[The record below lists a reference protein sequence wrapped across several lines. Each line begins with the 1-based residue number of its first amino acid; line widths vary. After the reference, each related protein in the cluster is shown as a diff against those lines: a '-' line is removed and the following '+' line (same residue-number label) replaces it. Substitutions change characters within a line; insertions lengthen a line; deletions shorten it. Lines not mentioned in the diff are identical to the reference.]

1 MNNTVYPLFREAIV
15 TSVEDPEELGR
26 IQLRVLPELSEH
38 EESDL
43 PWCFPES
50 SGIHGKSFGLPQVD
64 QAVSC
69 IVWTK
74 LWCEIT
80 YLPMV
85 IRKPKE
91 HPFQDWMD
99 NQRSLIDDMANDP
112 EEKDLVV
119 EQYSD
124 DFSQYHDVG
133 NSEHGFV
140 HPSGTYVSVDKDGTA
155 WMKGVKELH
164 LHDGDGNF
172 EAVIDFTSGD
182 IKLTSKGK
190 QEKTIEGDVKE
201 IIKGKQEVEVDQ
213 DSEFTVKGKWKV
225 SVTGDASIESKGA
238 VNIKATSSCKV
249 EATSEVNIK
258 APQCVIDSQIL
269 NFKGMKSQGTVPPS
283 GSGVCCAIPACI
295 CSGAPH
301 VG

>member
-1 MNNTVYPLFREAIV
+1 MNTVYPLFREAIV

-50 SGIHGKSFGLPQVD
+50 TGIHGKDFGMPQVG

-91 HPFQDWMD
+91 HPYQDWMD

-119 EQYSD
+119 KQYSD
-124 DFSQYHDVG
+124 DFSEYHDVG

-140 HPSGTYVSVDKDGTA
+140 HPSGTYVTIDKDGTA
-155 WMKGVKELH
+155 FMKGVKELH
-164 LHDGDGNF
+164 VHDGDGNF

-182 IKLTSKGK
+182 ITLTTKGK
-190 QEKTIEGDVKE
+190 QEKTVEGDAT
-201 IIKGKQEVEVDQ
+201 Q
-213 DSEFTVKGKWKV
+213 TYKGKWSV

-249 EATSEVNIK
+249 EASSEVNIK

-269 NFKGMKSQGTVPPS
+269 NFKGTKSQGTVPPS
-283 GSGVCCAIPACI
+283 GSGVLCAVPACI

>member
-1 MNNTVYPLFREAIV
+1 MNTVYPLFREAIV

-26 IQLRVLPELSEH
+26 VQLRVLPELSEH

-50 SGIHGKSFGLPQVD
+50 SGIHGKSFGLPQVG

-91 HPFQDWMD
+91 HPYQDWMD

-112 EEKDLVV
+112 EEKNLVV

-140 HPSGTYVSVDKDGTA
+140 HPSGTYVSIDKEGTA

-182 IKLTSKGK
+182 ITLTTKGK
-190 QEKTIEGDVKE
+190 QEKTVDGDAT
-201 IIKGKQEVEVDQ
+201 Q
-213 DSEFTVKGKWKV
+213 TYKGKWSV

-249 EATSEVNIK
+249 EASSEVNIK

-269 NFKGMKSQGTVPPS
+269 NFKGTKSQGTVPPS
-283 GSGVCCAIPACI
+283 GSGVLCAVPACI

>member
-1 MNNTVYPLFREAIV
+1 
-15 TSVEDPEELGR
+15 
-26 IQLRVLPELSEH
+26 
-38 EESDL
+38 
-43 PWCFPES
+43 
-50 SGIHGKSFGLPQVD
+50 
-64 QAVSC
+64 
-69 IVWTK
+69 
-74 LWCEIT
+74 
-80 YLPMV
+80 
-85 IRKPKE
+85 
-91 HPFQDWMD
+91 
-99 NQRSLIDDMANDP
+99 MANDP

-119 EQYSD
+119 KQYSD
-124 DFSQYHDVG
+124 DFSEYHDVG

-140 HPSGTYVSVDKDGTA
+140 HPSGTYVSIDKDGTA

-182 IKLTSKGK
+182 IKLTTKGK
-190 QEKTIEGDVKE
+190 QEKTVEGDAT
-201 IIKGKQEVEVDQ
+201 Q
-213 DSEFTVKGKWKV
+213 TYKGKWSV

-249 EATSEVNIK
+249 EASSEVNIK

-269 NFKGMKSQGTVPPS
+269 NFKGTKSQGTVPPS
-283 GSGVCCAIPACI
+283 GSGVLCAVPACI

>member
-1 MNNTVYPLFREAIV
+1 MNTVYPLFREAIV
-15 TSVEDPEELGR
+15 TSVEDPKELGR
-26 IQLRVLPELSEH
+26 VQLRVLPELSEH

-50 SGIHGKSFGLPQVD
+50 SGIHGKSFGLPQVG

-112 EEKDLVV
+112 EEKNLVV

-140 HPSGTYVSVDKDGTA
+140 HPSGTYVTIDKDGTA
-155 WMKGVKELH
+155 FMKGVKELH
-164 LHDGDGNF
+164 VHDGDGNF

-182 IKLTSKGK
+182 VTLTTKGK
-190 QEKTIEGDVKE
+190 QETAVEGDATE
-201 IIKGKQEVEVDQ
+201 TIKGKW
-213 DSEFTVKGKWKV
+213 SV

-249 EATSEVNIK
+249 EASSEVNIK

-269 NFKGMKSQGTVPPS
+269 NFKGTKSQGTVPPS
-283 GSGVCCAIPACI
+283 GSGVLCAVPACI

>member
-1 MNNTVYPLFREAIV
+1 MNNTIYPLFREAIV

-26 IQLRVLPELSEH
+26 VQLRVLPELSEH

-50 SGIHGKSFGLPQVD
+50 SGIHGKSFGLPQVG

-140 HPSGTYVSVDKDGTA
+140 HPSGTYVTIDKDGTA
-155 WMKGVKELH
+155 FMKGVKELH
-164 LHDGDGNF
+164 VHDGDGNF

-182 IKLTSKGK
+182 IKLTTKGK
-190 QEKTIEGDVKE
+190 QEKTVEGDAT
-201 IIKGKQEVEVDQ
+201 Q
-213 DSEFTVKGKWKV
+213 TYKGKWSV

-269 NFKGMKSQGTVPPS
+269 NFKGTKSQGTVPPS
-283 GSGVCCAIPACI
+283 GSGVLCAVPACI

>member
-1 MNNTVYPLFREAIV
+1 MNTVYPLFREAIV

-26 IQLRVLPELSEH
+26 VQLRVLPELSEH
-38 EESDL
+38 EEADL

-50 SGIHGKSFGLPQVD
+50 SGIHGKSFGLPQVG

-124 DFSQYHDVG
+124 DFSEYHDVG

-140 HPSGTYVSVDKDGTA
+140 HPSGTYVSIDKDGTT

-182 IKLTSKGK
+182 IKLTTKGK
-190 QEKTIEGDVKE
+190 QEKTVEGDAT
-201 IIKGKQEVEVDQ
+201 Q
-213 DSEFTVKGKWKV
+213 TYKGKWSV

-249 EATSEVNIK
+249 EASSEVNIK

-269 NFKGMKSQGTVPPS
+269 NFKGTKSQGTVPPS
-283 GSGVCCAIPACI
+283 GSGVLCAVPACI

>member
-26 IQLRVLPELSEH
+26 VQLRVLPELSEH
-38 EESDL
+38 DEADL

-50 SGIHGKSFGLPQVD
+50 SGIHGKSFGLPQVG

-91 HPFQDWMD
+91 HPYQDWMD

-119 EQYSD
+119 KQYSD
-124 DFSQYHDVG
+124 DFSEYHDVG

-140 HPSGTYVSVDKDGTA
+140 HPSGTYVTIDKDGTA
-155 WMKGVKELH
+155 FMKGVKELH
-164 LHDGDGNF
+164 VHDGDGNF

-182 IKLTSKGK
+182 VTLTTKGK
-190 QEKTIEGDVKE
+190 QEKTVEGDAT
-201 IIKGKQEVEVDQ
+201 Q
-213 DSEFTVKGKWKV
+213 TYKGKWNV

-249 EATSEVNIK
+249 EASSEVNIK

-269 NFKGMKSQGTVPPS
+269 NFKGTKSQGTVPPS
-283 GSGVCCAIPACI
+283 GSGVLCAVPACI

>member
-26 IQLRVLPELSEH
+26 VQLRVLPELSEH
-38 EESDL
+38 EEADL

-50 SGIHGKSFGLPQVD
+50 SGIHGKSFGLPQVG

-112 EEKDLVV
+112 EEKDLIV

-124 DFSQYHDVG
+124 DFSEYHDVG

-140 HPSGTYVSVDKDGTA
+140 HPSGTYASIDKDGTA

-182 IKLTSKGK
+182 IKLSSKGK

-201 IIKGKQEVEVDQ
+201 TIKGKQEVAVDQ
-213 DSEFTVKGKWKV
+213 DSELTVKGKWKV

-238 VNIKATSSCKV
+238 VNIKAISSCKV

-269 NFKGMKSQGTVPPS
+269 NFKGMKSQGIVPPS
-283 GSGVCCAIPACI
+283 GSGVLCGIPACI

>member
-1 MNNTVYPLFREAIV
+1 MNNTVYPLFREAII

-50 SGIHGKSFGLPQVD
+50 TGIHGKDFGMPQVG

-140 HPSGTYVSVDKDGTA
+140 HPSGTYVTIDKDGTA
-155 WMKGVKELH
+155 FMKGVKELH
-164 LHDGDGNF
+164 VHDGDGNF

-182 IKLTSKGK
+182 ITLTTKGK
-190 QEKTIEGDVKE
+190 QEKTVEGDAT
-201 IIKGKQEVEVDQ
+201 Q
-213 DSEFTVKGKWKV
+213 TYKGKWSV

-249 EATSEVNIK
+249 EASSEVNIK

-269 NFKGMKSQGTVPPS
+269 NFKGTKSQGTVPPS
-283 GSGVCCAIPACI
+283 GSGVLCAVPACI

>member
-1 MNNTVYPLFREAIV
+1 MNNTIYPLFREAIV

-26 IQLRVLPELSEH
+26 VQLRVLPELSEH

-50 SGIHGKSFGLPQVD
+50 SGIHGKSFGLPQVG

-140 HPSGTYVSVDKDGTA
+140 HPSGTYVTIDKDGTA
-155 WMKGVKELH
+155 FMKGVKELH
-164 LHDGDGNF
+164 VHDGDGNF

-182 IKLTSKGK
+182 IKLTTKGK
-190 QEKTIEGDVKE
+190 QEKTVEGDAT
-201 IIKGKQEVEVDQ
+201 Q
-213 DSEFTVKGKWKV
+213 TYKGKWSV

-249 EATSEVNIK
+249 EASSEVNIK

-269 NFKGMKSQGTVPPS
+269 NFKGTKSQGTVPPS
-283 GSGVCCAIPACI
+283 GSGVLCAVPACI

>member
-1 MNNTVYPLFREAIV
+1 MNTVYPLFREAIV
-15 TSVEDPEELGR
+15 TSIEDPEELGR
-26 IQLRVLPELSEH
+26 VQLRVLPELSEH
-38 EESDL
+38 DESDL

-50 SGIHGKSFGLPQVD
+50 SGIHGKSFGLPQVG

-91 HPFQDWMD
+91 HPYQDWMD

-124 DFSQYHDVG
+124 GFSQYHDVG

-201 IIKGKQEVEVDQ
+201 TIKGKQEVEVDQ
-213 DSEFTVKGKWKV
+213 DSELTVKGKWKV

>member
-1 MNNTVYPLFREAIV
+1 MNNTVYPLFREAII

-50 SGIHGKSFGLPQVD
+50 TGIHGKDFGMPQVG

-91 HPFQDWMD
+91 HPYQNWMD

-119 EQYSD
+119 KQYSD
-124 DFSQYHDVG
+124 DFSEYHDVG

-140 HPSGTYVSVDKDGTA
+140 HPSGTYVTIDKDGTA
-155 WMKGVKELH
+155 FMKGVKELH
-164 LHDGDGNF
+164 VHDGDGNF

-182 IKLTSKGK
+182 VTLTTKGK
-190 QEKTIEGDVKE
+190 QEKTVEGDAT
-201 IIKGKQEVEVDQ
+201 Q
-213 DSEFTVKGKWKV
+213 TYKGKWNV

-249 EATSEVNIK
+249 EASSEVNIK

-269 NFKGMKSQGTVPPS
+269 NFKGTKSQGTVPPS
-283 GSGVCCAIPACI
+283 GSGVLCAVPACI

>member
-1 MNNTVYPLFREAIV
+1 MNSVYPLFREAIV
-15 TSVEDPEELGR
+15 TSVEDPEKLGR

-38 EESDL
+38 EEADL

-50 SGIHGKSFGLPQVD
+50 SGIHGKSFGLPQVG

-91 HPFQDWMD
+91 HPYQDWMD

-119 EQYSD
+119 NQYSD
-124 DFSQYHDVG
+124 DFGGYHDVG

-140 HPSGTYVSVDKDGTA
+140 HPSGTYVSIDKEGTA

-164 LHDGDGNF
+164 LHDGDENF

-182 IKLTSKGK
+182 ITLTTKGK
-190 QEKTIEGDVKE
+190 QEKTVEGDAT
-201 IIKGKQEVEVDQ
+201 Q
-213 DSEFTVKGKWKV
+213 TYKGKWSV

-249 EATSEVNIK
+249 EASSEVNIK

-269 NFKGMKSQGTVPPS
+269 NFKGTKSQGTVPPS
-283 GSGVCCAIPACI
+283 GSGVLCAVPACI

>member
-1 MNNTVYPLFREAIV
+1 MNTVYPLFREAIV

-26 IQLRVLPELSEH
+26 VQLRVLPELSEH
-38 EESDL
+38 EEADL

-50 SGIHGKSFGLPQVD
+50 SGIHGKSFGLPQVG

-91 HPFQDWMD
+91 HPYQDWMD

-140 HPSGTYVSVDKDGTA
+140 HPSGTYVSIDKDGTA

-201 IIKGKQEVEVDQ
+201 TIKGKQEVEVDQ
-213 DSEFTVKGKWKV
+213 DSELTVKGKWKV

-283 GSGVCCAIPACI
+283 GSGVCCAIPGCI

>member
-1 MNNTVYPLFREAIV
+1 MNTVYPLFREAIV

-26 IQLRVLPELSEH
+26 VQLRVLPELSEH

-50 SGIHGKSFGLPQVD
+50 TGVHGKDFGMPQVG

-91 HPFQDWMD
+91 HPYQDWMD

-119 EQYSD
+119 KQYSD
-124 DFSQYHDVG
+124 DFSEYHDVG

-140 HPSGTYVSVDKDGTA
+140 HPSGTYVSIDKEGTA
-155 WMKGVKELH
+155 WLKGVKELH
-164 LHDGDGNF
+164 LHDGDENF

-182 IKLTSKGK
+182 IKLTTKGK
-190 QEKTIEGDVKE
+190 QEKTVEGDAT
-201 IIKGKQEVEVDQ
+201 Q
-213 DSEFTVKGKWKV
+213 TYKGKWSV

-249 EATSEVNIK
+249 EASSEVNIK

-269 NFKGMKSQGTVPPS
+269 NFKGTKSQGTVPPS
-283 GSGVCCAIPACI
+283 GSGVLCAVPACI

>member
-1 MNNTVYPLFREAIV
+1 MNTVYPLFREAIV

-26 IQLRVLPELSEH
+26 VQLRVLPELSEH

-50 SGIHGKSFGLPQVD
+50 SGIHGKSFGLPQVG

-119 EQYSD
+119 KQYSD
-124 DFSQYHDVG
+124 DFSEYHDVG

-140 HPSGTYVSVDKDGTA
+140 HPSGTYVSIDKDGTA

-164 LHDGDGNF
+164 LHDGDENF

-182 IKLTSKGK
+182 VTLTTKGK
-190 QEKTIEGDVKE
+190 QEKTVEGDATE
-201 IIKGKQEVEVDQ
+201 TIKGK
-213 DSEFTVKGKWKV
+213 WNV
-225 SVTGDASIESKGA
+225 SVSGDASIESKGA

-249 EATSEVNIK
+249 EASSEVNIK

-269 NFKGMKSQGTVPPS
+269 NFKGTKSQGTVPPS
-283 GSGVCCAIPACI
+283 GSGVCCAIHACI

>member
-1 MNNTVYPLFREAIV
+1 MNTVYPLFREAIV
-15 TSVEDPEELGR
+15 TSVEDPEKLGR

-38 EESDL
+38 EEADL

-50 SGIHGKSFGLPQVD
+50 SGIHGKSFGLPQVG

-140 HPSGTYVSVDKDGTA
+140 HPSGTYVSIDKDGTA

-164 LHDGDGNF
+164 LHDGDENF
-172 EAVIDFTSGD
+172 GAVIDFTSGD
-182 IKLTSKGK
+182 ITLTTKGK
-190 QEKTIEGDVKE
+190 QEKTVEGDAT
-201 IIKGKQEVEVDQ
+201 Q
-213 DSEFTVKGKWKV
+213 TYKGKWSV

-249 EATSEVNIK
+249 EASSEVNIK

-269 NFKGMKSQGTVPPS
+269 NFKGTKSQGTVPPS
-283 GSGVCCAIPACI
+283 GSGVLCAVPACI

>member
-1 MNNTVYPLFREAIV
+1 MNTVYPLFREAIV

-26 IQLRVLPELSEH
+26 VQLRVLPELSEH

-50 SGIHGKSFGLPQVD
+50 SGIHGKSFGLPQVG

-112 EEKDLVV
+112 EEKNLVV

-140 HPSGTYVSVDKDGTA
+140 HPSGTYVSIDKEGTA

-164 LHDGDGNF
+164 LHDGDENF

-182 IKLTSKGK
+182 VTLTTKGK
-190 QEKTIEGDVKE
+190 QEKTVEGDATE
-201 IIKGKQEVEVDQ
+201 TIKGK
-213 DSEFTVKGKWKV
+213 WNV
-225 SVTGDASIESKGA
+225 SVSGDASIESKGA

-249 EATSEVNIK
+249 EASSEVNIK

-269 NFKGMKSQGTVPPS
+269 NFKGTKSQGTVPPS
-283 GSGVCCAIPACI
+283 GSGVLCAVPACI

>member
-1 MNNTVYPLFREAIV
+1 MNTVYPLFREALV

-26 IQLRVLPELSEH
+26 VQLRVLPELSEH

-50 SGIHGKSFGLPQVD
+50 TGVHGKDFGMPQVG

-91 HPFQDWMD
+91 HPYQDWMD

-119 EQYSD
+119 KQYSD
-124 DFSQYHDVG
+124 DFSEYHDVG

-140 HPSGTYVSVDKDGTA
+140 HPSGTYVSIDKDGTA

-164 LHDGDGNF
+164 LHDGDENF

-182 IKLTSKGK
+182 IKLTTKGK
-190 QEKTIEGDVKE
+190 QEKTVEGDAT
-201 IIKGKQEVEVDQ
+201 Q
-213 DSEFTVKGKWKV
+213 TYKGKWSV

-249 EATSEVNIK
+249 EASSEVNIK

-269 NFKGMKSQGTVPPS
+269 NFKGTKSQGTVPPS
-283 GSGVCCAIPACI
+283 GSGVLCAVPACI

>member
-1 MNNTVYPLFREAIV
+1 MNSVYPLFREALV

-26 IQLRVLPELSEH
+26 VQLRVLPELSEH

-50 SGIHGKSFGLPQVD
+50 TGVHGKDFGMPQVG

-91 HPFQDWMD
+91 HPYQDWMD

-119 EQYSD
+119 KQYSD
-124 DFSQYHDVG
+124 DFSEYHDAG

-140 HPSGTYVSVDKDGTA
+140 HPSGTYVTIDKDGTA
-155 WMKGVKELH
+155 FMKGVKELH
-164 LHDGDGNF
+164 VHDGDGNF

-182 IKLTSKGK
+182 VTLTTKGK
-190 QEKTIEGDVKE
+190 QETAVEGDAT
-201 IIKGKQEVEVDQ
+201 Q
-213 DSEFTVKGKWKV
+213 TYKGKWSV

-249 EATSEVNIK
+249 EASSEVNIK

-269 NFKGMKSQGTVPPS
+269 NFKGTKSQGTVPPS
-283 GSGVCCAIPACI
+283 GSGVLCAVPACI

>member
-1 MNNTVYPLFREAIV
+1 MNSVYPLFREALV

-26 IQLRVLPELSEH
+26 VQLRVLPELSEH

-50 SGIHGKSFGLPQVD
+50 TGVHGKDFGMPQVG

-91 HPFQDWMD
+91 HPYQDWMD

-119 EQYSD
+119 KQYSD
-124 DFSQYHDVG
+124 DFSEYHDVG

-140 HPSGTYVSVDKDGTA
+140 HPSGTYVSIDKDGTA

-164 LHDGDGNF
+164 LHDGDENF

-182 IKLTSKGK
+182 ITLTTKGK
-190 QEKTIEGDVKE
+190 QEKTVEGDAT
-201 IIKGKQEVEVDQ
+201 Q
-213 DSEFTVKGKWKV
+213 TYKGKWSV

-249 EATSEVNIK
+249 EASSEVNIK

-269 NFKGMKSQGTVPPS
+269 NFKGTKSQGTVPPS
-283 GSGVCCAIPACI
+283 GSGVLCAVPACI

>member
-1 MNNTVYPLFREAIV
+1 MNSVYPLFREALV

-26 IQLRVLPELSEH
+26 VQLRVLPELSEH

-50 SGIHGKSFGLPQVD
+50 TGIHGKDFGMPQVG

-91 HPFQDWMD
+91 HPYQDWMD

-119 EQYSD
+119 KQYSD
-124 DFSQYHDVG
+124 DFSEYHDAG

-140 HPSGTYVSVDKDGTA
+140 HPSGTYVTIDKDGTA
-155 WMKGVKELH
+155 FMKGVKELH
-164 LHDGDGNF
+164 VHDGDGNF

-182 IKLTSKGK
+182 VTLTTKGK
-190 QEKTIEGDVKE
+190 QETAVEGDAT
-201 IIKGKQEVEVDQ
+201 Q
-213 DSEFTVKGKWKV
+213 TYKGKWSV

-249 EATSEVNIK
+249 EASSEVNIK

-269 NFKGMKSQGTVPPS
+269 NFKGTKSQGTVPPS
-283 GSGVCCAIPACI
+283 GSGLLCAVPACI

>member
-1 MNNTVYPLFREAIV
+1 MNTVYPLFREAIV

-26 IQLRVLPELSEH
+26 VQLRVLPELSEH
-38 EESDL
+38 DESDL

-50 SGIHGKSFGLPQVD
+50 SGIHGKSFGLPQVG

-124 DFSQYHDVG
+124 GFSQYHDVG

-140 HPSGTYVSVDKDGTA
+140 HPSGTYVSIDKDGTA

-172 EAVIDFTSGD
+172 EAIIDFTSGD
-182 IKLTSKGK
+182 IKLSSKGK

-201 IIKGKQEVEVDQ
+201 TIKGKQEVEVDQ
-213 DSEFTVKGKWKV
+213 DSELTVKGKWKV

>member
-1 MNNTVYPLFREAIV
+1 MNSVYPLFREAIV

-26 IQLRVLPELSEH
+26 VQLRVLPELSEH
-38 EESDL
+38 EEADL

-50 SGIHGKSFGLPQVD
+50 SGIHGKSFGLPQVG

-91 HPFQDWMD
+91 HPYQDWMD

-140 HPSGTYVSVDKDGTA
+140 HPSGTYVSIDKEGTA

-164 LHDGDGNF
+164 LHDGDENF

-182 IKLTSKGK
+182 IKLTTKGK
-190 QEKTIEGDVKE
+190 QEKTVEGDAT
-201 IIKGKQEVEVDQ
+201 Q
-213 DSEFTVKGKWKV
+213 TYKGKWSV

-249 EATSEVNIK
+249 EASSEVNIK

-269 NFKGMKSQGTVPPS
+269 NFKGTKSQGTVPPS
-283 GSGVCCAIPACI
+283 GSGVLCAVPACI

>member
-1 MNNTVYPLFREAIV
+1 MNTVYPLFREAIV

-26 IQLRVLPELSEH
+26 VQLRVLPELSEH
-38 EESDL
+38 EEADL

-50 SGIHGKSFGLPQVD
+50 SGIHGKSFGLPQVG

-140 HPSGTYVSVDKDGTA
+140 HPSGTYVTIDKDGTA
-155 WMKGVKELH
+155 FMKGVKELH
-164 LHDGDGNF
+164 VHDGDGNF

-182 IKLTSKGK
+182 VTLTTKGK
-190 QEKTIEGDVKE
+190 QEKTVEGDATE
-201 IIKGKQEVEVDQ
+201 TIKGKWNI
-213 DSEFTVKGKWKV
+213 SV
-225 SVTGDASIESKGA
+225 SGDASIESKGA

-249 EATSEVNIK
+249 EASSEVNIK

-269 NFKGMKSQGTVPPS
+269 NFKGTKSQGTVPPS

>member
-1 MNNTVYPLFREAIV
+1 MNTVYPLFREAIV

-26 IQLRVLPELSEH
+26 VQLRVLPELSEH

-50 SGIHGKSFGLPQVD
+50 TGVHGKDFGMPQVG

-91 HPFQDWMD
+91 HPYQDWMD

-119 EQYSD
+119 KQYSD
-124 DFSQYHDVG
+124 DFSEYHDVG

-140 HPSGTYVSVDKDGTA
+140 HPYGTYVSIDKERTA
-155 WMKGVKELH
+155 
-164 LHDGDGNF
+164 
-172 EAVIDFTSGD
+172 
-182 IKLTSKGK
+182 
-190 QEKTIEGDVKE
+190 
-201 IIKGKQEVEVDQ
+201 
-213 DSEFTVKGKWKV
+213 
-225 SVTGDASIESKGA
+225 
-238 VNIKATSSCKV
+238 
-249 EATSEVNIK
+249 
-258 APQCVIDSQIL
+258 
-269 NFKGMKSQGTVPPS
+269 
-283 GSGVCCAIPACI
+283 
-295 CSGAPH
+295 
-301 VG
+301 

>member
-1 MNNTVYPLFREAIV
+1 MNNAIYPLFREAIV

-38 EESDL
+38 EEADL

-50 SGIHGKSFGLPQVD
+50 SGIHGKSFGLPQVG

-112 EEKDLVV
+112 EEKDLIV

-140 HPSGTYVSVDKDGTA
+140 HPSGTYVSIDKDGTA

-182 IKLTSKGK
+182 IKLSSKGK

-201 IIKGKQEVEVDQ
+201 TIKGKQEVEVDQ
-213 DSEFTVKGKWKV
+213 DSELTVKGKWKV

-283 GSGVCCAIPACI
+283 GSGVCCAVPACI

>member
-1 MNNTVYPLFREAIV
+1 MNTVYPLFREAIV

-38 EESDL
+38 AESDL

-50 SGIHGKSFGLPQVD
+50 SGIHGKSFGLPQVG

-74 LWCEIT
+74 LWCDIT
-80 YLPMV
+80 YLQMV
-85 IRKPKE
+85 ISKPKE

-140 HPSGTYVSVDKDGTA
+140 HPSGTYVTIDKDGTA
-155 WMKGVKELH
+155 FMKGVKELH
-164 LHDGDGNF
+164 VHDGDGNF

-182 IKLTSKGK
+182 VTLTTKGK
-190 QEKTIEGDVKE
+190 QEKTVEGDATE
-201 IIKGKQEVEVDQ
+201 TIKGKWNI
-213 DSEFTVKGKWKV
+213 SV
-225 SVTGDASIESKGA
+225 SGDASIESKGA

-249 EATSEVNIK
+249 EASSEVNIK

-269 NFKGMKSQGTVPPS
+269 NFKGTKSQGTVPPS

>member
-1 MNNTVYPLFREAIV
+1 MNNAVYPLFREAIV

-38 EESDL
+38 KESDL

-50 SGIHGKSFGLPQVD
+50 TGIHGKDFGMPQVG

-91 HPFQDWMD
+91 HPYQDWMD

-119 EQYSD
+119 KQYSD
-124 DFSQYHDVG
+124 DFSEYHDVG

-140 HPSGTYVSVDKDGTA
+140 HPSGAYVTIDKDGTA
-155 WMKGVKELH
+155 FMKGVKELH
-164 LHDGDGNF
+164 VHDGDGNF

-182 IKLTSKGK
+182 VTLTTKGK
-190 QEKTIEGDVKE
+190 QETTVEGDATE
-201 IIKGKQEVEVDQ
+201 TIKGK
-213 DSEFTVKGKWKV
+213 WNI

-258 APQCVIDSQIL
+258 ASQCVIDSQIL

-283 GSGVCCAIPACI
+283 GSGVLCAVPACI

>member
-1 MNNTVYPLFREAIV
+1 MNTVYPLFREAIV
-15 TSVEDPEELGR
+15 TSVEDPEELCR
-26 IQLRVLPELSEH
+26 VQLIVLPELSEH

-50 SGIHGKSFGLPQVD
+50 SGIHGKSFGLPQVG

-99 NQRSLIDDMANDP
+99 NQRSLIEDMANDP

-133 NSEHGFV
+133 NSEHGFI
-140 HPSGTYVSVDKDGTA
+140 HPSGTYVSIDKDGTA

-201 IIKGKQEVEVDQ
+201 TIKGKQEVEVDQ
-213 DSEFTVKGKWKV
+213 DSELTVKGKWKV

>member
-1 MNNTVYPLFREAIV
+1 MNNTIYPLFREAII

-50 SGIHGKSFGLPQVD
+50 TGIHGKDFGMPQVG

-91 HPFQDWMD
+91 HPYQDWMD

-119 EQYSD
+119 KQYSD
-124 DFSQYHDVG
+124 DFSEYHDVG

-140 HPSGTYVSVDKDGTA
+140 HPSGTYVTIDKDGTA
-155 WMKGVKELH
+155 FMKGVKELH
-164 LHDGDGNF
+164 VHDGDGNF

-182 IKLTSKGK
+182 IKLTTKGK
-190 QEKTIEGDVKE
+190 QEKTVEGDAT
-201 IIKGKQEVEVDQ
+201 Q
-213 DSEFTVKGKWKV
+213 TYKGKWSV

-249 EATSEVNIK
+249 EASSEVNIK

-269 NFKGMKSQGTVPPS
+269 NFKGTKSQGTVPPS
-283 GSGVCCAIPACI
+283 GSGVLCAVPACI

>member
-1 MNNTVYPLFREAIV
+1 MNTVYPLFREAIV

-26 IQLRVLPELSEH
+26 VQLRVLPELSEH
-38 EESDL
+38 EEADL

-50 SGIHGKSFGLPQVD
+50 SGIHGKSFGLPQVG

-112 EEKDLVV
+112 EEKNLVV

-140 HPSGTYVSVDKDGTA
+140 HPSGTYVTIDKDGTA
-155 WMKGVKELH
+155 FMKGVKELH
-164 LHDGDGNF
+164 VHDGDGNF

-182 IKLTSKGK
+182 VTLTTKGK
-190 QEKTIEGDVKE
+190 QETAVEGDATE
-201 IIKGKQEVEVDQ
+201 TIKGKW
-213 DSEFTVKGKWKV
+213 SV

-249 EATSEVNIK
+249 EASSEVNIK

-269 NFKGMKSQGTVPPS
+269 NFKGTKSQGTVPPS
-283 GSGVCCAIPACI
+283 GSGVLCAVPACI

>member
-1 MNNTVYPLFREAIV
+1 MNTVYPLFREAIV

-50 SGIHGKSFGLPQVD
+50 TGIHGKDFGMPQVG

-91 HPFQDWMD
+91 HPYQDWMD

-119 EQYSD
+119 KQYSD
-124 DFSQYHDVG
+124 DFSEYHDVG

-140 HPSGTYVSVDKDGTA
+140 HPSGTYVSIDKDGTA

-164 LHDGDGNF
+164 LHDGDENF

-182 IKLTSKGK
+182 ITLTTKGK
-190 QEKTIEGDVKE
+190 QEKTVEGDAT
-201 IIKGKQEVEVDQ
+201 Q
-213 DSEFTVKGKWKV
+213 TYKGKWSV

-249 EATSEVNIK
+249 EASSEVNIK

-269 NFKGMKSQGTVPPS
+269 NFKGTKSQGTVPPS
-283 GSGVCCAIPACI
+283 GSGVLCAVPACI

>member
-1 MNNTVYPLFREAIV
+1 MNTVYPLFREAIV

-26 IQLRVLPELSEH
+26 VQLRVLPELSEH

-50 SGIHGKSFGLPQVD
+50 SGIHGKSFGLPQVG

-140 HPSGTYVSVDKDGTA
+140 HPSGTYVSIDKDGTA

-182 IKLTSKGK
+182 ITLTTKGK
-190 QEKTIEGDVKE
+190 QEKTVEGDAT
-201 IIKGKQEVEVDQ
+201 Q
-213 DSEFTVKGKWKV
+213 TYKGKWSV

-249 EATSEVNIK
+249 EASSEVNIK

-269 NFKGMKSQGTVPPS
+269 NFKGTKSQGTVPPS
-283 GSGVCCAIPACI
+283 GSGVLCAVPACI

>member
-1 MNNTVYPLFREAIV
+1 MNTVYPLFREAIV

-50 SGIHGKSFGLPQVD
+50 TGVHGKDFGMPQVG

-91 HPFQDWMD
+91 HPYQDWMD

-119 EQYSD
+119 KQYSD
-124 DFSQYHDVG
+124 DFSEYHDVG

-140 HPSGTYVSVDKDGTA
+140 HPSGTYVSIDKDGTA

-164 LHDGDGNF
+164 LHDGDENF

-182 IKLTSKGK
+182 ITLTTKGK
-190 QEKTIEGDVKE
+190 QEKTVEGDAT
-201 IIKGKQEVEVDQ
+201 Q
-213 DSEFTVKGKWKV
+213 TYKGKWSV

-249 EATSEVNIK
+249 EASSEVNIK

-269 NFKGMKSQGTVPPS
+269 NFKGTKSQGTVPPS

>member
-1 MNNTVYPLFREAIV
+1 MNNTVYPLFREAII

-50 SGIHGKSFGLPQVD
+50 TGIHGKDFGMPQVG

-91 HPFQDWMD
+91 HPYQDWMD

-119 EQYSD
+119 KQYSD
-124 DFSQYHDVG
+124 DFSEYHDVG

-140 HPSGTYVSVDKDGTA
+140 HPSGTYVTIDKDGTA
-155 WMKGVKELH
+155 FMKGVKELH
-164 LHDGDGNF
+164 VHDGDGNF

-182 IKLTSKGK
+182 VTLTTKGK
-190 QEKTIEGDVKE
+190 QEKTVEGDAT
-201 IIKGKQEVEVDQ
+201 Q
-213 DSEFTVKGKWKV
+213 TYKGKWSV

-249 EATSEVNIK
+249 EASSEVNIK

-269 NFKGMKSQGTVPPS
+269 NFKGTKSQGTVPPS
-283 GSGVCCAIPACI
+283 GSGVLCAVPACI

>member
-1 MNNTVYPLFREAIV
+1 MNTVYPLFREALV

-26 IQLRVLPELSEH
+26 VQLRVLPELSEH

-50 SGIHGKSFGLPQVD
+50 TGVHGKDFGMPQVG

-99 NQRSLIDDMANDP
+99 NQRSLLDDMANDP

-119 EQYSD
+119 KQYSD
-124 DFSQYHDVG
+124 DFSEYHDVG

-140 HPSGTYVSVDKDGTA
+140 HPSGTYVSIDKDGTA

-164 LHDGDGNF
+164 LHDGDENF

-182 IKLTSKGK
+182 ITLTTKGK
-190 QEKTIEGDVKE
+190 QEKTVEGDAT
-201 IIKGKQEVEVDQ
+201 Q
-213 DSEFTVKGKWKV
+213 TYKGKWSV

-249 EATSEVNIK
+249 EASSEVNIK

-269 NFKGMKSQGTVPPS
+269 NFKGTKSQGTVPPS
-283 GSGVCCAIPACI
+283 GSGVLCAVPACI

>member
-1 MNNTVYPLFREAIV
+1 MNTVYPLFREAIV

-26 IQLRVLPELSEH
+26 VQLRVLPELSEH
-38 EESDL
+38 EEADL

-50 SGIHGKSFGLPQVD
+50 SGIHGKSFGLPQVG

-91 HPFQDWMD
+91 HPFQNWMD

-140 HPSGTYVSVDKDGTA
+140 HPSGTYVSIDKDGTA

-172 EAVIDFTSGD
+172 EAVVDFTSGD

-201 IIKGKQEVEVDQ
+201 TIKGKQEVEVNQ
-213 DSEFTVKGKWKV
+213 DSELTIKGKWKV

-283 GSGVCCAIPACI
+283 GSGVCCAIPGCI

>member
-1 MNNTVYPLFREAIV
+1 MNTVYPLFREAIV

-50 SGIHGKSFGLPQVD
+50 TGIHGKDFGMPQVG

-140 HPSGTYVSVDKDGTA
+140 HPSGTYVTIDKDGTA
-155 WMKGVKELH
+155 FMKGVKELH
-164 LHDGDGNF
+164 VHDGDGNF

-182 IKLTSKGK
+182 VTLTTKGK
-190 QEKTIEGDVKE
+190 QEKTVEGDATE
-201 IIKGKQEVEVDQ
+201 TIKGKWNI
-213 DSEFTVKGKWKV
+213 SV
-225 SVTGDASIESKGA
+225 SGDASIESKGA

-249 EATSEVNIK
+249 EASSEVNIK

-269 NFKGMKSQGTVPPS
+269 NFKGTKSQGTVPPS

>member
-50 SGIHGKSFGLPQVD
+50 TGIHGKDFGMPQVG

-91 HPFQDWMD
+91 HLFQNWMD

-112 EEKDLVV
+112 EEKNLVV

-140 HPSGTYVSVDKDGTA
+140 HPSGTYVSIDKEGTA

-182 IKLTSKGK
+182 ITLTTKGK
-190 QEKTIEGDVKE
+190 QEKTVEGDAT
-201 IIKGKQEVEVDQ
+201 Q
-213 DSEFTVKGKWKV
+213 TYKGKWSV

-238 VNIKATSSCKV
+238 VDIKATSSCKV
-249 EATSEVNIK
+249 EASSEVNIK

-269 NFKGMKSQGTVPPS
+269 NFKGTKSQGTVPPS
-283 GSGVCCAIPACI
+283 GSGVLCAVPACI